1 MLRLT
6 DGKVPTARSFAV
18 HVCDG
23 WKEAVSDLCELQGAL
38 VRSWSEAA
46 MEVKG
51 VWEGPTFKMTL
62 ADYIRRTVSG
72 RTDLTSEHLVR
83 RGSLGS
89 WAVCGLV
96 IVAHCQ

>member
-38 VRSWSEAA
+38 VWSWREAA

-51 VWEGPTFKMTL
+51 V
-62 ADYIRRTVSG
+62 
-72 RTDLTSEHLVR
+72 
-83 RGSLGS
+83 
-89 WAVCGLV
+89 
-96 IVAHCQ
+96 